1 MLAASKVKM
10 NGSDK
15 KKRTGI
21 STKFF
26 VSTYHIFSIERVSRK
41 FTLQQQRQRNSPQ
54 SVLNPFLFLLIEPIN
69 YFAVLIP
76 VAF

>member
-10 NGSDK
+10 NGSDKK

-41 FTLQQQRQRNSPQ
+41 FTLQQQRH
-54 SVLNPFLFLLIEPIN
+54 
-69 YFAVLIP
+69 
-76 VAF
+76 